1 MTKKIIAIIGAR
13 PQFIKH
19 APIDLAFKKYADF
32 FQLVTIHTGQHYD
45 HNMSQVF
52 FEQLEMSPPDFMLHV
67 GSASHGAQTGRMM
80 EKIEEIVQTEQP
92 DGILVYGDTNST
104 LAGSLV
110 GSKLHIP
117 VIHVEAGL
125 RSFNKKMPEEINRIL
140 TDHVSALLF
149 VPTDPAIENLKKE
162 GITKGVIK
170 TGDIMYDML
179 RIAQSA
185 GVIEKAADADQYYLT
200 SIHRPYNTDSS
211 ARLIEILGTLNSLN
225 FPVKCPL
232 HPRTVNLAKKF
243 DIDLNSFKNLKIIP
257 PVSYFENMNLMA
269 NAKAVLTDSGGM
281 QKEAYFLKKQ
291 CITLRPET
299 EWVETLE
306 HGWNTLV
313 FHHLTEI
320 KTALEKTPG
329 NYDEK
334 LYGTGNARFE
344 ILESLKNYL
353 INK

>member
-1 MTKKIIAIIGAR
+1 MTKKILAIIGAR

-19 APIDLAFKKYADF
+19 APIDLAFKTYSDF
-32 FQLVTIHTGQHYD
+32 FQLLTVHTGQHYD

-52 FEQLEMSPPDFMLHV
+52 FEQLNMSTPDYMLHV
-67 GSASHGAQTGRMM
+67 GSAPHGAQTGRMM
-80 EKIEEIVQTEQP
+80 EKIEEIVLAEQP

-110 GSKLHIP
+110 GSKLHVP
-117 VIHVEAGL
+117 VVHIEAGL

-149 VPTDPAIENLKKE
+149 VPTEPAIENLKKE
-162 GITKGVIK
+162 GITQGVIK

-179 RIAQSA
+179 RIAQEA
-185 GVIEKAADADQYYLT
+185 GVVKKTADANQYYLT
-200 SIHRPYNTDSS
+200 SIHRPYNTDS
-211 ARLIEILGTLNSLN
+211 ADRLREILNTLNDLD

-243 DIDLNSFKNLKIIP
+243 NLDLNSFQNLNIIP

-269 NAKAVLTDSGGM
+269 NARAVLTDSGGM

-306 HGWNTLV
+306 QGWNTLI
-313 FHHLTEI
+313 FEHLNKI

-329 NYDEK
+329 AYDEQ
-334 LYGTGNARFE
+334 LYGTGKARFE
-344 ILESLKNYL
+344 ILECLKKFYA
-353 INK
+353 